1 MAGERDRL
9 SEEIHR
15 LGNLL
20 GETLVE
26 QEGRPLFDLVEEV
39 RALAKAH
46 RAGDEAAG
54 ERLVRRIEGL
64 PLAESR
70 GVLKAFA
77 SYFKLVNLAEER
89 ERVRVLRRREREA
102 HAAGGPATETI
113 EAALRH
119 LRESGVGGDELQA
132 LLDRLLIQPVFTA
145 HPTEAKRRTILTKL
159 ARLASVLKALD
170 PDALTP
176 EEERAAEEAL
186 REELVSLWQTEE
198 TRAYRPEVMD
208 EVRNGLYY
216 FETTLY
222 DLAPELAAAL
232 ERALACHYPGTRVGA
247 RFLRFGSWI
256 GGDRDGNPFVTA
268 AATEQALRA
277 HHELALRLLRRGIE
291 RLHGHLST
299 TERFGVEP
307 ALLASLEKDA
317 LAFPDEARGADQRYR
332 RQPYRQK
339 LRYVYRRLGAMLEA
353 SGSPWRADHVH
364 DPVAY
369 RDASE
374 LVADLRLLQ
383 TSLRA
388 HRGGRLAAGRLGT
401 LVRQAEIFGF
411 HLASLDLRQ
420 TSERHAS
427 AVAEVLARYGL
438 AADFAALDEDARGRV
453 LTDEILKGRP
463 FAPHLL
469 DFSPETNETLQ
480 LFRLVRRAH
489 EHVGALAIEAY
500 VVSMTRGPSDLL
512 AVLLMARDAG
522 VSDRLD
528 IVPLFETVADLH
540 RAPETL
546 ERLFANPAYARHLG
560 ARGNAQ
566 TVMVGYSDSNKDGG
580 YLTANWE
587 LHLAQRAIAALCAR
601 HGVRLTLFH
610 GRGGTVGR
618 GGGPTNRAIL
628 AQPPESVG
636 GRLRLTEQGESV
648 TNRYADPA
656 LARRH
661 LEQLLHAVLIAGG
674 KRPMRT
680 PSRGG
685 AWEQAMNE
693 LAPLAERAYRGLV
706 HERPE
711 LVRYFHAATPIGE
724 IDRLNIGSRP
734 ARRSTLQDL
743 TGLRAIPWVFAWT
756 QSRVALPGWYGL
768 GSALAGWAGEDAAR
782 WELLGTM
789 YREWAFFKT
798 LVDNSQLALRS
809 ADLLIAR
816 VYATLAAPADRAA
829 IHPLL
834 EAEYR
839 RTEAALCRLTGQRDL
854 LDDAPWLQRSIR
866 VRNPYIDPM
875 NYVQV
880 ALLRRL
886 RGEPE
891 MGVGAGVGA
900 EASDAAAA
908 ARNARVGP
916 GGGRASAAAVEVG
929 GGGPLPASRPDQ
941 PADAD
946 EVEEIHDAVR
956 LSVNGIAAGLR
967 NTG

>member
-1 MAGERDRL
+1 MASERDRL

-15 LGNLL
+15 LGDLL

-26 QEGRPLFDLVEEV
+26 QEGRALFDLVEEV

-46 RAGDEAAG
+46 RAGDEGAG
-54 ERLVRRIEGL
+54 ERLLRRIEAL

-70 GVLKAFA
+70 GVVKAFA

-102 HAAGGPATETI
+102 HAAGEAAIETI
-113 EAALRH
+113 EAAVVELKQ
-119 LRESGVGGDELQA
+119 EGMCGEELQA
-132 LLDRLLIQPVFTA
+132 LVDRLLVQPVFTA

-159 ARLASVLKALD
+159 ARVAEVLRGLD
-170 PDALTP
+170 REAVTP
-176 EEERAAEEAL
+176 EEERAADEAL

-198 TRAYRPEVMD
+198 TRAYRPDVMD

-222 DLAPELAAAL
+222 DLAPELVRAL
-232 ERALACHYPGTRVGA
+232 ERALARHYPGTRVDA
-247 RFLRFGSWI
+247 SFLRFGSWI
-256 GGDRDGNPFVTA
+256 GGDRDGNPFVTV
-268 AATEQALRA
+268 AATEAALRA
-277 HHELALRLLRRGIE
+277 HHELSLRLLRRGIE
-291 RLHGHLST
+291 RLHGHLSS
-299 TERFGVEP
+299 TERLGVEP
-307 ALLASLEKDA
+307 ALVASLGKDA
-317 LAFPDEARGADQRYR
+317 EAFPDEARQADERYQ
-332 RQPYRQK
+332 RQPYRKK
-339 LRYVYRRLGAMLEA
+339 LRYVYRKLGATLEA
-353 SGSPWRADHVH
+353 SARPWRADHVLR
-364 DPVAY
+364 PGTY
-369 RDASE
+369 RDATE
-374 LVADLRLLQ
+374 LVADLRLVQ
-383 TSLRA
+383 ESLRA
-388 HRGGRLAAGRLGT
+388 HRGARLAGGRLGT

-420 TSERHAS
+420 TSDRHAS
-427 AVAEVLARYGL
+427 AIAEVLERYGV
-438 AADFAALDEDARGRV
+438 APGYAALDEEARAGL
-453 LTDEILKGRP
+453 LTREILAGRP
-463 FAPHLL
+463 FAPHRL
-469 DFSPETNETLQ
+469 DFSPATSETLD

-489 EHVGALAIEAY
+489 ERMGARAVECY

-512 AVLLMARDAG
+512 AVLLMAKDAG

-546 ERLFANPAYARHLG
+546 ERLFANPAYAAHLA
-560 ARGNAQ
+560 ARGRAQ

-587 LHLAQRAIAALCAR
+587 LHLAQRRVAAVCREA
-601 HGVRLTLFH
+601 GVRLTLFH

-636 GRLRLTEQGESV
+636 GRLRFTEQGESV
-648 TNRYADPA
+648 TNRYADQG

-661 LEQLLHAVLIAGG
+661 LEQLVHAVLVAAGR
-674 KRPMRT
+674 RPTGT

-685 AWEQAMNE
+685 SWERAMNE
-693 LAPLAERAYRGLV
+693 LSPLGERAYRGLV
-706 HERPE
+706 HETSA
-711 LVRYFHAATPIGE
+711 LAAYFYAATPIEE
-724 IDRLNIGSRP
+724 IGRLNIGSRP
-734 ARRSTLQDL
+734 ARRAPSAGL
-743 TGLRAIPWVFAWT
+743 GELRAIPWVFAWT

-768 GSALAGWAGEDAAR
+768 GSAIHAWAGDEAGR
-782 WELLGTM
+782 WQLLATM

-798 LVDNSQLALRS
+798 LVDNAQLALRS
-809 ADLLIAR
+809 ADMLIAR
-816 VYATLAAPADRAA
+816 VYATLAGEADRAA
-829 IHPLL
+829 VLPRLL
-834 EAEYR
+834 AEYER
-839 RTEAALCRLTGQRDL
+839 SETALRRLTAQQDL
-854 LDDAPWLQRSIR
+854 LDEAPWLQRSIR

-886 RGEPE
+886 RGGEPA
-891 MGVGAGVGA
+891 AG
-900 EASDAAAA
+900 
-908 ARNARVGP
+908 
-916 GGGRASAAAVEVG
+916 
-929 GGGPLPASRPDQ
+929 
-941 PADAD
+941 ADA
-946 EVEEIHDAVR
+946 EEIKDAVR

>member
-26 QEGRPLFDLVEEV
+26 QEGRALFDLVEEV

-46 RAGDEAAG
+46 RAGDEPAG
-54 ERLVRRIEGL
+54 ERLLRRIEGL

-102 HAAGGPATETI
+102 HTAGGPAPETI
-113 EAALRH
+113 EAAVRH
-119 LRESGVGGDELQA
+119 LRESGIGQDELQA

-159 ARLASVLKALD
+159 ARLSDVLRALD
-170 PDALTP
+170 REALTP
-176 EEERAAEEAL
+176 EEERAADETL

-222 DLAPELAAAL
+222 DLAPEIVGAL
-232 ERALACHYPGTRVGA
+232 ERALGRHYPGAGVPE
-247 RFLRFGSWI
+247 RFVRFGSWI
-256 GGDRDGNPFVTA
+256 GGDRDGNPFVTVA
-268 AATEQALRA
+268 TTEQALRA

-299 TERFGVEP
+299 TERIGVDA
-307 ALLASLEKDA
+307 ALGASLELDA
-317 LAFPDEARGADQRYR
+317 RAFPDEARGADERYR

-339 LRYVYRRLGAMLEA
+339 LRYVYRRLGVMLDA
-353 SGSPWRADHVH
+353 GGSPWRADHVPH
-364 DPVAY
+364 PGSY
-369 RDASE
+369 RSADE

-383 TSLRA
+383 SSLRG
-388 HRGGRLAAGRLGT
+388 HRGERLAAGRLGT

-427 AVAEVLARYGL
+427 AVAEVLGRYGVAQGY
-438 AADFAALDEDARGRV
+438 AAMGEEARAQL
-453 LTDEILKGRP
+453 LTQEIQSGRP
-463 FAPHLL
+463 FAPHRL
-469 DFSPETNETLQ
+469 DFSRETSETLE

-489 EHVGALAIEAY
+489 ERVGALAVEAY
-500 VVSMTRGPSDLL
+500 VISMTRGPSDLL
-512 AVLLMARDAG
+512 AVLLMAKDAG

-540 RAPETL
+540 RATETL
-546 ERLFANPAYARHLG
+546 ERLFTNAAYARHLQ
-560 ARGNAQ
+560 ARGGAQ

-587 LHLAQRAIAALCAR
+587 LHLAQRAIAAVCAR

-618 GGGPTNRAIL
+618 GGGPTNRAVL
-628 AQPPESVG
+628 SQPPESVG

-661 LEQLLHAVLIAGG
+661 LEQLVHAVLVTGG
-674 KRPMRT
+674 KRPMPT

-693 LAPLAERAYRGLV
+693 LAPLAEQAYRGLV
-706 HERPE
+706 QQRPDV
-711 LVRYFHAATPIGE
+711 VRYLYAATPIGE

-734 ARRSTLQDL
+734 ARRSSAQDL
-743 TGLRAIPWVFAWT
+743 KDLRAIPWVFAWT
-756 QSRVALPGWYGL
+756 QSRVALPGWFGL

-782 WELLGTM
+782 WSLLGTM
-789 YREWAFFKT
+789 HREWAFFRT
-798 LVDNSQLALRS
+798 LVDNAQLALRG

-816 VYATLAAPADRAA
+816 VYATLAAEADRASVY
-829 IHPLL
+829 PQL
-834 EAEYR
+834 EAEFR

-854 LDDAPWLQRSIR
+854 LDDAPWLKRSIR

-886 RGEPE
+886 R
-891 MGVGAGVGA
+891 AG
-900 EASDAAAA
+900 
-908 ARNARVGP
+908 
-916 GGGRASAAAVEVG
+916 ASATAGEAE
-929 GGGPLPASRPDQ
+929 L
-941 PADAD
+941 
-946 EVEEIHDAVR
+946 EEIHDAVR